1 MCVVRRR
8 LEALLLI
15 NFVNQRIRV
24 ECESH
29 CMPKQS
35 LMTPLYQSAVERVTT
50 EYQAL
55 AKSGKLDF
63 KNPFTLAN

>member
-1 MCVVRRR
+1 
-8 LEALLLI
+8 
-15 NFVNQRIRV
+15 
-24 ECESH
+24 
-29 CMPKQS
+29 MPKQG